1 MRPGLLVICLAVAAV
16 AACSSRD
23 VRQLSSQ
30 EIEVIGRMRDALAGN
45 RAEVYRSLDDLRD
58 NGNVALEERHS
69 LAVNLSKAKLLE
81 SMKSPWVNPH
91 PDLAATQK
99 EVALYQL
106 YALAEAEHQL
116 LAAMVSQRAAAVR
129 QVRRAYAR
137 LITDAGRL
145 IELQKTIL
153 AHLNQPTHARILAAS
168 AHVATELRA
177 FESALAAADD
187 PRLREI
193 ARNVDGALTRYQRI
207 RQQLEDAL
215 EVAAE
220 LRKGAR

>member
-1 MRPGLLVICLAVAAV
+1 MKPGLVAICVLVAAL
-16 AACSSRD
+16 AGCSSRE
-23 VRQLSSQ
+23 VRELSSQ
-30 EIEVIGRMRDALAGN
+30 EIEVIGRMRDALASN
-45 RAEVYRSLDDLRD
+45 RGEVYRSLDDLKD

-99 EVALYQL
+99 EVALYHL
-106 YALAEAEHQL
+106 YALAEAEQAL
-116 LAAMVSQRAAAVR
+116 LAATIAEREAAVR
-129 QVRRAYAR
+129 RVRGAYAR

-153 AHLNQPTHARILAAS
+153 AHLNQPAHARILAAS
-168 AHVATELRA
+168 AQVATELRA
-177 FESALAAADD
+177 FESTLAAADD

-193 ARNVDGALTRYQRI
+193 ARNVDDALTRYQRI

-215 EVAAE
+215 KLAAE
-220 LRKGAR
+220 LPGGAR